1 MAQIIL
7 DSNNNLIQ
15 GDFDNATLNN
25 RTKLQTT
32 TTNATTNVYV
42 VPNGSSTSA
51 GVSVA
56 NNSSLTNASKIV
68 MATNGT
74 TDTQII
80 SGVNGSGSYLPM
92 SFYTNNALGMQLS
105 TAGVLTV
112 TGGVAGSSLPAGSVI
127 QVVSTTKTDTFSSA
141 TVNAWT
147 DVTGLSVSITP
158 SSSSNKIL
166 VMASVQGIN
175 TTSNAYFRLVRGAT
189 AIGVGATAGS
199 RSSASSS
206 NIFSSANVANGMLGS
221 SFQFLDSPSTTSST
235 TYKIQFITD
244 VATTYVNR
252 TAGDSDFLYVGRSQS
267 TITVMEIKA

>member
-68 MATNGT
+68 MATNGA

-80 SGVNGSGSYLPM
+80 SGINGSGSYLPM
-92 SFYTNNALGMQLS
+92 SFYTNNALAAQIDTSGNFFG
-105 TAGVLTV
+105 TAKM
-112 TGGVAGSSLPAGSVI
+112 GGVGSVI
-127 QVVSTTKTDTFSSA
+127 QI
-141 TVNAWT
+141 VNAT
-147 DVTGLSVSITP
+147 YSTQVTNNTATYADTGLTASITP
-158 SSSSNKIL
+158 TSSSNKIL
-166 VMASVQGIN
+166 VLVSQAAVGKN
-175 TTSNAYFRLVRGAT
+175 TGAISNSLNIKLVRNSTDIISFGG
-189 AIGVGATAGS
+189 AIGYTET
-199 RSSASSS
+199 
-206 NIFSSANVANGMLGS
+206 NIYNLGFSPSTS
-221 SFQFLDSPSTTSST
+221 YLDSPATTSSV
-235 TYKIQFITD
+235 TYKTQFANNVNNAGVRVQTD
-244 VATTYVNR
+244 GAT
-252 TAGDSDFLYVGRSQS
+252 S
-267 TITVMEIKA
+267 TITLMEIKA

>member
-68 MATNGT
+68 IATNGS

-80 SGVNGSGSYLPM
+80 SGVNGSGTYLPM
-92 SFYTNNALGMQLS
+92 SFYTNNTLAMQITTAGNILVAS
-105 TAGVLTV
+105 TAAPAFSAYSNSAQTISAATLT
-112 TGGVAGSSLPAGSVI
+112 
-127 QVVSTTKTDTFSSA
+127 
-141 TVNAWT
+141 
-147 DVTGLSVSITP
+147 
-158 SSSSNKIL
+158 
-166 VMASVQGIN
+166 
-175 TTSNAYFRLVRGAT
+175 
-189 AIGVGATAGS
+189 
-199 RSSASSS
+199 
-206 NIFSSANVANGMLGS
+206 
-221 SFQFLDSPSTTSST
+221 
-235 TYKIQFITD
+235 KIQFNTEVFDTNSNYDTSTYRFTPTVAGYYQVNTSVNFGTARTLYIVSIYKNGGRGLGGENIFTGSLSANSSLNCQNVVQMNGTTDYLEVFAYSDSGTNAIT
-244 VATTYVNR
+244 TGQNNTYFSAAMV
-252 TAGDSDFLYVGRSQS
+252 RS
-267 TITVMEIKA
+267 A